1 MLKSI
6 IAFIL
11 FFPILLFSA
20 TPAFAWGPGI
30 HLAIGNFILE
40 NTGLLAPAI
49 ALLLK
54 NHPASFLYG
63 CLSADILIGKG
74 KKITP
79 KHCHSWEAG
88 LNLLRNAQSDC
99 LKAYGHGYLSH
110 LAADIVAHN
119 YFVPNLLQK
128 LPGKGKFSHVYIEM
142 QADRKVGW
150 QFKQANKIIWHP
162 NPEADSSLLSVL
174 QKPKLTFNLKKK
186 LYQSSISL
194 TSSRSW
200 KSSLFLLDQA
210 MPFEKDW
217 WYLQE
222 MLSLSLSV
230 VLDTLNHY
238 EEAAALLYDPMGI
251 RNLDFIKKRKKLE
264 RAKVIDPSEPY
275 FFLPDSSITSLP
287 LFYN

>member
-1 MLKSI
+1 MLKW
-6 IAFIL
+6 IL
-11 FFPILLFSA
+11 AILLLFPILALSA
-20 TPAFAWGPGI
+20 TPAFAWGAGM
-30 HLAIGNFILE
+30 HLAIGNFLLDNLRLLVPGIASLLE
-40 NTGLLAPAI
+40 S
-49 ALLLK
+49 
-54 NHPASFLYG
+54 HPTSFLYG

-79 KHCHSWEAG
+79 SHCHSWEAG
-88 LNLLRNAQSDC
+88 LNLLRSAESNR

-150 QFKQANKIIWHP
+150 NFKQANKVIWRP
-162 NPEADSSLLSVL
+162 NPEADYSLLSVL
-174 QKPKLTFNLKKK
+174 QKPKLAFNLKKK
-186 LYQSSISL
+186 VYQSSISL
-194 TSSRSW
+194 TSSKSW
-200 KSSLFLLDQA
+200 QSSLFLLDQA
-210 MPFEKDW
+210 LPFKKNW

-230 VLDTLNHY
+230 VVDTLNHY

-251 RNLDFIKKRKKLE
+251 RHLEFVKKRKKLE
-264 RAKVIDPSEPY
+264 RAHVIDPSEPY
-275 FFLPDSSITSLP
+275 FFLPDSRLTALP
-287 LFYN
+287 IFYN